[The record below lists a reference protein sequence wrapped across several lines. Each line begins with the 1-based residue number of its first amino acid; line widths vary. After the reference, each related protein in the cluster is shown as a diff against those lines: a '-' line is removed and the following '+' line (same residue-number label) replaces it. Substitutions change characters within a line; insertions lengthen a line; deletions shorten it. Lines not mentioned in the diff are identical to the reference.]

1 MIYASKVAL
10 QQTEELWRRVIKQD
24 DNAVLPREFLGRW
37 CFFIHDVYTGAIIML
52 CSLLIMLM
60 PIRNQ
65 VLFVLQRKS
74 SSSQA

>member
-37 CFFIHDVYTGAIIML
+37 CFFIHGVYTGAIIML
-52 CSLLIMLM
+52 CSLLMFM

>member
-37 CFFIHDVYTGAIIML
+37 CFFYSRCLHRCYYHAMFPPYHVHANQE
-52 CSLLIMLM
+52 SSV
-60 PIRNQ
+60 IRFAEE
-65 VLFVLQRKS
+65 VV
-74 SSSQA
+74 